1 MNDKELGNPL
11 DRRSFLKSA
20 TGAAA
25 LVATGTALPQQ
36 QTSSSPVSQSGPTG
50 TGQRIPVISPKD
62 YTPEQHQLYKTL
74 DASIQK
80 YLQGFV
86 SSRSDGALIGP
97 FNILLRFPQLGT
109 AIWNLFTVLAESTAL
124 PSLAREVVILATGA
138 HYSCLYEL
146 YSHEAVALRKGLSE
160 SKIETIAAGQ
170 RPNDLTREEALAYD
184 VASILNRGALI
195 PQSTY
200 NAAVKTFGEQGM
212 AEMVT
217 TIGCYTTICVL
228 LNAFDVSLPGTE
240 LGIASG
246 S

>member
-25 LVATGTALPQQ
+25 LVATSTALPQQ

-86 SSRSDGALIGP
+86 TSRSDGALIGP

-124 PSLAREVVILATGA
+124 PSLAREVVILATQSRSA
-138 HYSCLYEL
+138 DS
-146 YSHEAVALRKGLSE
+146 
-160 SKIETIAAGQ
+160 TIDLQ
-170 RPNDLTREEALAYD
+170 RGRED
-184 VASILNRGALI
+184 IRGAG
-195 PQSTY
+195 Y
-200 NAAVKTFGEQGM
+200 GRNG
-212 AEMVT
+212 
-217 TIGCYTTICVL
+217 YHRRL
-228 LNAFDVSLPGTE
+228 LHRDLRPA
-240 LGIASG
+240 
-246 S
+246 